1 MTGDLGAYRDFVDV
15 RDVAEA
21 VALAAT
27 APGPLPPVVNVGS
40 GQATLVRDLAVE
52 LAGLCSFG
60 GRITESGAG
69 SERSAGV
76 SWVRADIALA
86 AAALGWQP
94 LRTLHDA
101 LAALCHAT
109 VPAAGAPA

>member
-1 MTGDLGAYRDFVDV
+1 
-15 RDVAEA
+15 
-21 VALAAT
+21 
-27 APGPLPPVVNVGS
+27 
-40 GQATLVRDLAVE
+40 
-52 LAGLCSFG
+52 
-60 GRITESGAG
+60 
-69 SERSAGV
+69 V